1 MKVDVSYEEDCDILL
16 LSIRGGLCICGI
28 DPSVLVHFFLFEFNS
43 NTNLCPHSD
52 TFDVYFSPTEID
64 CGVPTVWPH
73 SRMLWTKASQMGAKV
88 FYECDVGY
96 YNAGPENIS
105 VCTVDGVW
113 SPPNVV
119 CTGIGT

>member
-1 MKVDVSYEEDCDILL
+1 MA
-16 LSIRGGLCICGI
+16 
-28 DPSVLVHFFLFEFNS
+28 VLVL
-43 NTNLCPHSD
+43 TNHQLSSS
-52 TFDVYFSPTEID
+52 SPP
-64 CGVPTVWPH
+64 GHPAPTAWPH

-119 CTGIGT
+119 CQGIAS